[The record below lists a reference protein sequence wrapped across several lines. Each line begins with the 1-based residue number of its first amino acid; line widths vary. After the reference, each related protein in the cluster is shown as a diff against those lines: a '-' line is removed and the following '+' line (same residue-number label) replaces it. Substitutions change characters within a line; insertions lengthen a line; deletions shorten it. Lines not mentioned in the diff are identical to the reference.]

1 MYTVLLNKFWFYRLL
16 FETRGNFNY
25 KHTVIHVCHLKNN
38 ISVRFPLI
46 LLKTYKNPIEYNSI
60 KWSSIEIFDLFIQYR
75 LIDLSR
81 TWCLRNGYLSIKIEL
96 QLICKFDSFSLSSA
110 LPFVTNDDLFIR
122 KHYAILKWRDN
133 SIIENKK

>member
-1 MYTVLLNKFWFYRLL
+1 MFFKATCCWSNATTIQSTHKY
-16 FETRGNFNY
+16 Y
-25 KHTVIHVCHLKNN
+25 KILYEGRILSTSYVG
-38 ISVRFPLI
+38 FPLI
-46 LLKTYKNPIEYNSI
+46 LLKTYKHSIEYNSI

-96 QLICKFDSFSLSSA
+96 QLICKFDLFSLSSA